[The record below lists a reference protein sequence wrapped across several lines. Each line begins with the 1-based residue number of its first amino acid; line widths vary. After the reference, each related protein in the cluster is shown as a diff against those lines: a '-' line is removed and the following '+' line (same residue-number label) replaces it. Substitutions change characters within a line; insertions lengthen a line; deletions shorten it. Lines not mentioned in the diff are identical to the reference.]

1 MVLHTLRLDK
11 LELIED
17 DRLVFILRHADPTL
31 DWRSF
36 VNGEPDTWVYA
47 NAVVAMQ
54 RQNGRVKARSVYE
67 DELERSALISM
78 SVIPCT
84 CPTSSMSRLLS
95 SGTRQCQ
102 YHKQKE
108 CMHFSFQDNR

>member
-1 MVLHTLRLDK
+1 VIRHDQTLDGVTYPTLDG

-54 RQNGRVKARSVYE
+54 RQNRRVKARSVYA
-67 DELERSALISM
+67 DEPGRLMLI
-78 SVIPCT
+78 
-84 CPTSSMSRLLS
+84 
-95 SGTRQCQ
+95 
-102 YHKQKE
+102 
-108 CMHFSFQDNR
+108 